1 MTKKRMI
8 VYVVAALLTA
18 TLLRAQSN
26 IGIDYYRLGD
36 FERAKDNLTENLAA
50 NPAQNNYY
58 LGEIAFAEKN
68 PTLAA
73 EYYNKGLNADP
84 ANPLNQ
90 IGLLKLKLKSD
101 PQGTEK
107 ELTAL
112 SKKLKKDV
120 NAQIAITRAFLDN
133 GLTAQAKKQFEA
145 ARKAGSKD
153 PSVYILEG
161 DIVSSE
167 GGDSKKLG
175 ETAAKYDQAIY
186 FGPNEPLGYM
196 KTALVYEKI
205 NFNDAINRLKTITEK
220 HPGYLPA
227 YGLLGKIYT
236 SNGFYPQAID
246 AFEKLGKDNMSIE
259 DMERYARA
267 EFFIEPESKDP
278 KDKDYTEAKKI
289 VEDGLKMEPNHFV
302 LNRYLLYIDSRTD
315 QTDEG
320 LAVADKFF
328 KFRADTGYIGE
339 DFAAY
344 GKLLAQAQR
353 FNEAYTAFDKAVKLN
368 PNEYNLYDE
377 ASSAAGIEKNY
388 IKAAYFI
395 QKKINEKR
403 KDSEDPEY
411 NDDLVDVTTL
421 GNSYYAAGS
430 QLMKNASLAGA
441 AINDPSI
448 VETVKTSVQA
458 VIPDSLSDLNYFSKA
473 YGKYYLAKAD
483 SVFDVQISLAPES
496 YTGYRYK
503 ALIRNAANPDVK
515 QGEAKPYYEKV
526 IEILTKPDNELT
538 RNTTRVLLEACN
550 YLGYHYYMNDDKENT
565 LKFCNKVLEIDPENV
580 NAKAIIDDISKKK

>member
-1 MTKKRMI
+1 MTKKKMI

-18 TLLRAQSN
+18 TSLYAQSN

-36 FERAKDNLTENLAA
+36 FARAKDYLTKNLAS

-68 PTLAA
+68 PTSAA
-73 EYYNKGLNADP
+73 EYYNKGLSADP

-90 IGLLKLKLKSD
+90 IGLLKLKLKSE
-101 PQGTEK
+101 PQVIEK

-120 NAQIAITRAFLDN
+120 NAQIAITRAYLDN
-133 GLTAQAKKQFEA
+133 GMTAQAKKQFEA

-153 PSVYILEG
+153 PSIYILEG
-161 DIVSSE
+161 DIVSTE

-175 ETAAKYDQAIY
+175 EAAAKYDQAIY

-205 NFNDAINRLKTITEK
+205 NFNDAISRLKTIIEK
-220 HPGYLPA
+220 DPGYLPA

-236 SNGFYPQAID
+236 SNGFYPQAI
-246 AFEKLGKDNMSIE
+246 ESYKKLGKDNMSVE

-267 EFFIEPESKDP
+267 EFFVEPESKDM

-302 LNRYLLYIDSRTD
+302 LNRYLLYIDSRTN
-315 QTDEG
+315 QTEEG
-320 LAVADKFF
+320 LAVAEKFF
-328 KFRADTGYIGE
+328 KFRVDTGYIGE
-339 DFAAY
+339 DFTAY
-344 GKLLAQAQR
+344 GNLLSQAKR
-353 FNEAYTAFDKAVKLN
+353 YNEAYIAFDKAIKLN
-368 PNEYNLYDE
+368 PKEYNLYDE
-377 ASSAAGIEKNY
+377 ASSVAGNEKNY
-388 IKAAYFI
+388 TKAAYFV
-395 QKKINEKR
+395 QKKIEEKR

-411 NDDLVDVTTL
+411 TDDLVDVTIL
-421 GNSYYAAGS
+421 GNHYYAAGS
-430 QLMKNASLAGA
+430 QLMKNPSLAED

-448 VETVKTSVQA
+448 VETVKKSVTSIA
-458 VIPDSLSDLNYFSKA
+458 PDSLSDLTYFSRA
-473 YGKYYLAKAD
+473 YGRYCLAKAD
-483 SVFDVQISLAPES
+483 SVFDVQITLAPES

-503 ALIRNAANPDVK
+503 ALIRNASNPDVK
-515 QGEAKPYYEKV
+515 QGEARPFYERV

-538 RNTTRVLLEACN
+538 RNTTQILLQAYN

-565 LKFCNKVLEIDPENV
+565 LKFCNKILEIDSENAT
-580 NAKAIIDDISKKK
+580 AKAIIEDISKTR